1 MIGRML
7 GAARLNVDTYEEV
20 EKDGGATIQAL
31 LVVILVTIASIV
43 GELLGSGE
51 DVDVVR
57 AMIFGIVF
65 GVVSWA
71 VWALATWIIG
81 STILKTEDTEADWG
95 QLARCTGFAQ
105 TPRILSVFSFIP
117 VVGVLIL
124 LATSVWSFACMI
136 VAVRQSLDYTS
147 TLRASFVILIA
158 LIPVIIINA
167 IVFTLLGLALGV
179 ETS

>member
-31 LVVILVTIASIV
+31 LIVIVVTIASVV
-43 GELLGSGE
+43 GALLAGGE
-51 DVDVVR
+51 DVDMVNALVV
-57 AMIFGIVF
+57 GIIR

-71 VWALATWIIG
+71 VWALATWLIG

-95 QLARCTGFAQ
+95 QLARGTGFAQ
-105 TPRILSVFSFIP
+105 TPGILNVLLFIP
-117 VVGVLIL
+117 GIGWLIGL
-124 LATSVWSFACMI
+124 VTFVWSFACMI

-147 TLRASFVILIA
+147 TLRAFFVILIA
-158 LIPVIIINA
+158 FIPVIIINI
-167 IVFTLLGLALGV
+167 IVFALTGGDLGA
-179 ETS
+179 EAT